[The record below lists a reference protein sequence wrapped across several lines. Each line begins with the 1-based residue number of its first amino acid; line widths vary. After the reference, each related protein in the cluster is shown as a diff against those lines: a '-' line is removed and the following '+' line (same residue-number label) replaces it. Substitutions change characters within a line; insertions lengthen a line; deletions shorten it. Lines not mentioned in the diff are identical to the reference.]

1 MKKKNKTKSSKRNIS
16 NTKVRGERPDILLQK
31 VLRGGGDSTTWPVH
45 SSLKTIA
52 NSFKGKKRINARS
65 RKDYSKNIQN
75 TKRLTESGRMNK
87 DNDYQT

>member
-1 MKKKNKTKSSKRNIS
+1 MKKKNKTKSSKRSIS
-16 NTKVRGERPDILLQK
+16 NTKVRRERPDILLQK